1 MKASLNFSE
10 AELKINIS
18 NKWCCFKLLEQE
30 KHLLSSIIQVE
41 RLRYPILSRIRTY
54 LYQQL
59 LRIWKR
65 ALDFVGG
72 GFSAAGPLLTTNL
85 VRLHKNSGHA
95 SYTDMR
101 NCLLRAK
108 LWSEEEHSDALKE
121 IIRECPCEKARKPS
135 TPPKVSLSRSP
146 RARNSVC
153 TLFIWWAPIL
163 TCRGQVLRLLCLC
176 LFKRH
181 VNFDKNSCLK
191 RI

>member
-1 MKASLNFSE
+1 
-10 AELKINIS
+10 
-18 NKWCCFKLLEQE
+18 
-30 KHLLSSIIQVE
+30 VE

-135 TPPKVSLSRSP
+135 TPPKVSLST
-146 RARNSVC
+146 V
-153 TLFIWWAPIL
+153 TK
-163 TCRGQVLRLLCLC
+163 GQELCMYVVYLMGTHTYMQRTSTQASLLVS
-176 LFKRH
+176 F
-181 VNFDKNSCLK
+181 
-191 RI
+191 